1 MENTDTD
8 AENQHWN
15 SDELEMKVRIILLWR
30 SQKITQ
36 REGESPKLNRIV
48 EETWQ

>member
-8 AENQHWN
+8 AENQHQN
-15 SDELEMKVRIILLWR
+15 FDKLEMKVRIVLLWR
-30 SQKITQ
+30 SQNITQ
-36 REGESPKLNRIV
+36 SGGESPKLNRIV